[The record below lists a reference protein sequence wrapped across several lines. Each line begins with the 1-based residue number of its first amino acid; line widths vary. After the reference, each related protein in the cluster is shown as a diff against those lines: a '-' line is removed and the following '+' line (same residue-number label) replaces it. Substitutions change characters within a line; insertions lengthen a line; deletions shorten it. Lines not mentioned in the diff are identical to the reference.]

1 VVYVEDVPAALLFR
15 DFSGWSQRAT
25 RLFYAENG
33 VQFTAEQ
40 PPAGTSVTPAVRA
53 RASGPL
59 PGAFHHLFLLAL
71 GELVTLCEAAE
82 KACGIRPIRIV
93 A

>member
-1 VVYVEDVPAALLFR
+1 MPG
-15 DFSGWSQRAT
+15 SW
-25 RLFYAENG
+25 
-33 VQFTAEQ
+33 
-40 PPAGTSVTPAVRA
+40 AGRN
-53 RASGPL
+53 ASIPL

>member
-1 VVYVEDVPAALLFR
+1 
-15 DFSGWSQRAT
+15 
-25 RLFYAENG
+25 
-33 VQFTAEQ
+33 
-40 PPAGTSVTPAVRA
+40 VRA
-53 RASGPL
+53 RASLPV

-82 KACGIRPIRIV
+82 KRCSIRPIRIV